1 MEPIN
6 TRAGCLNSPLARLG
20 LGLGAAIVVIMVLV
34 VLGGGDDDETPAA
47 GTDDAGDSTP
57 TVDDETADDIAETA
71 DDEFDEDVFEEDE
84 TVSAPTR
91 SRSGNYDVTASTGET
106 FTTVFTAAETAD
118 LIIIGAPSRNADL
131 NSLTPV
137 ANMFAQND
145 CASFVSFNAVTLSE
159 TSPLEAYLAIFDAI
173 FGELLYGEFGG
184 PSGTLGGS
192 FTGLPAYLAGA
203 QRGSSF
209 AIVMSPSDPFPAD
222 APIVDEFHP
231 SVYYAELDLPFAEQF
246 ESWQGVG
253 FDSTTFPGGDHGT
266 DIFTGADGQDAL
278 ADLQTRYCF

>member
-1 MEPIN
+1 MEPIT
-6 TRAGCLNSPLARLG
+6 TRAGCLHSPLARLG
-20 LGLGAAIVVIMVLV
+20 LGLGAAIVVIMLLV
-34 VLGGGDDDETPAA
+34 VLGGGGGDDEAPVT
-47 GTDDAGDSTP
+47 GEDAGEPTP
-57 TVDDETADDIAETA
+57 TVDDATAVDETA

-84 TVSAPTR
+84 TVAAPTR
-91 SRSGNYDVTASTGET
+91 ARSGNYEVTASTGET

-145 CASFVSFNAVTLSE
+145 CANFVSFNAVTLSE
-159 TSPLEAYLAIFDAI
+159 TSPLEAYLAVFDAI
-173 FGELLYGEFGG
+173 FTELLYGEFGG

-203 QRGSSF
+203 ERGSSF

-246 ESWQGVG
+246 ETWRAVG